1 MKKMETTRT
10 MAERWNLTERRVS
23 ELCNKGMIRG
33 AVKKGRSWQIP
44 ADTEKPVDRR
54 VRNGAY
60 RKQSIKTRLPI
71 PIGVSDY
78 RLASTEYYYVDKT
91 LLIRDILDERPLVSL
106 FTRPRRFGKT
116 LNMDMLRTF
125 FELSEEDTSV
135 YFRNRNIW
143 KCGKKYQEYQGKYP
157 VIFVSFKDVKCLTWE
172 DTYANIRN
180 LLQHEFERHL
190 ELLESP
196 KLNSYDKKNLKTI
209 LDGKANTAEIE
220 ASFALLS
227 ELLHKHYEVAPII
240 IVDEYDTP
248 IHQGYV
254 RGFYDSIIH
263 FMRNL
268 FSGGFKDNSHLSFGF
283 LTGILKVAKESIFSG
298 LNNPKINTILEN
310 RYSEYFGFTHEEV
323 QAMAKYYQAE
333 DKYPE
338 ICEWYDGY
346 RFGNTDIFNPW
357 SVVNYFGNECQ
368 PRAYWQSTGSNSV
381 VGEILSTADES
392 VYEKLNLLIQGKTI
406 SSYVDTSVI
415 YPQIHDNPSTIYSF
429 LLVAGYLKIVK
440 SEQAFSGDFICELAL
455 PNKEIA
461 FVYNKEILQKLNTVF
476 PQSTAIAIQEALYSG
491 NSAMLKSAL
500 RNLLLVSV
508 SSFDTAHETFYH
520 GLVLGLCAVM
530 DNRFDVTS
538 NREEGEGRY
547 DLCLAPKPGNDKLP
561 GILIELK
568 AEKKCTQAQLK
579 KIAGEALEQINSKH
593 YDVQLNKRNLPCI
606 LKYGVAFCG
615 KTVEIV
621 MG

>member
-1 MKKMETTRT
+1 M
-10 MAERWNLTERRVS
+10 
-23 ELCNKGMIRG
+23 
-33 AVKKGRSWQIP
+33 
-44 ADTEKPVDRR
+44 
-54 VRNGAY
+54 
-60 RKQSIKTRLPI
+60 LPI

-125 FELSEEDTSV
+125 FELSDKDTSI

-143 KCGKKYQEYQGKYP
+143 KCGKKYQDYQGKYP

-209 LDGKANTAEIE
+209 LDGEANTAEIE

-227 ELLHKHYEVAPII
+227 ELLHKHYEIAPII

-323 QAMAKYYQAE
+323 KAMAKYYQAE

-381 VGEILSTADES
+381 VGEILATADNN

-415 YPQIHDNPSTIYSF
+415 YPQIHDNPSSIFSF
-429 LLVAGYLKIVK
+429 LLVAGYLKIFQK
-440 SEQAFSGDFICELAL
+440 SLE
-455 PNKEIA
+455 
-461 FVYNKEILQKLNTVF
+461 F
-476 PQSTAIAIQEALYSG
+476 PLWFP
-491 NSAMLKSAL
+491 AL
-500 RNLLLVSV
+500 RVN
-508 SSFDTAHETFYH
+508 SFF
-520 GLVLGLCAVM
+520 
-530 DNRFDVTS
+530 
-538 NREEGEGRY
+538 
-547 DLCLAPKPGNDKLP
+547 
-561 GILIELK
+561 
-568 AEKKCTQAQLK
+568 
-579 KIAGEALEQINSKH
+579 
-593 YDVQLNKRNLPCI
+593 
-606 LKYGVAFCG
+606 
-615 KTVEIV
+615 
-621 MG
+621 